1 MAQSSDH
8 ESSSKVIILNGP
20 CDWKQWISVIQK
32 FATSHNIW
40 EFVDPAN
47 DDKSTIVRPSEPT
60 HIQVNAQASDL
71 GALTSEEFRRL
82 EYLHTSY
89 RSRLQTYRDNT
100 KALASLQEHIV
111 KHIGNYYSTI
121 ADEHDVAKQLSL
133 LQARVAPTD
142 WALEREVLERYR
154 AVLRAPDRSEIETW
168 VTKWQKTLTEAKKLG
183 LPDTQGLRPTQDFL
197 QAVSSINEPFT
208 DYWINK
214 MEDEAVTGKP
224 DWKDHFPDGIKISEI
239 FERAHRI
246 KNAGS
251 KGNNDKGGAFP
262 VGFQGRDKDGKQKPT
277 SDDEKKENRCKIR
290 DKLES
295 NIDLKRKVD
304 TILDRT
310 GTLLESDKKEEPLK
324 GGLFQLNNVAYI
336 PNFHTN
342 VASLDLFIQR
352 DTIGILLQESQQKP
366 AFGTSD

>member
-1 MAQSSDH
+1 MTQSSDH

-60 HIQVNAQASDL
+60 PIQVNAQASDL
-71 GALTSEEFRRL
+71 GAL
-82 EYLHTSY
+82 
-89 RSRLQTYRDNT
+89 
-100 KALASLQEHIV
+100 
-111 KHIGNYYSTI
+111 
-121 ADEHDVAKQLSL
+121 
-133 LQARVAPTD
+133 
-142 WALEREVLERYR
+142 VLERYR

-262 VGFQGRDKDGKQKPT
+262 AGFQGRDKDGKQNPT
-277 SDDEKKENRCKIR
+277 SDDEKKENRCVCGNKFHSINKCFYLDKTIRPEGWVPHEPALKKIR

-295 NIDLKRKVD
+295 DIDLKRKVD
-304 TILDRT
+304 AILDRT

-342 VASLDLFIQR
+342 VASLDLFIQK

>member
-262 VGFQGRDKDGKQKPT
+262 AGFQGRDKDGKQKPT
-277 SDDEKKENRCKIR
+277 SDDEKKENRCVCGNKFHSINKCFYLDKTIR
-290 DKLES
+290 PEGWVPS
-295 NIDLKRKVD
+295 
-304 TILDRT
+304 
-310 GTLLESDKKEEPLK
+310 
-324 GGLFQLNNVAYI
+324 
-336 PNFHTN
+336 
-342 VASLDLFIQR
+342 
-352 DTIGILLQESQQKP
+352 
-366 AFGTSD
+366 